1 MKKKRV
7 MKILKNKK
15 KPTRTCMGCNETKE
29 KNELLRIVKSK
40 EGTIEVDLT
49 GKKNG
54 RGAYICKS
62 EECFN
67 KVIKSKRLSKVLE
80 QEISQDIY
88 ESLRGVIVDK

>member
-1 MKKKRV
+1 MQ
-7 MKILKNKK
+7 KNKK
-15 KPTRTCMGCNETKE
+15 QPTRRCMGCNEAKE
-29 KNELLRIVKSK
+29 KKELLRIVKSA
-40 EGTIEVDLT
+40 EGNIEVDLT

-62 EECFN
+62 EQCLDR
-67 KVIKSKRLSKVLE
+67 VIKSKRLQKVLE